1 MISRRGRY
9 TPSTAGLIAI
19 AIVLFGIWL
28 AFFRDNPFASP
39 YELRAQFE
47 NTANIQKRSP
57 VRIAGVEVGKVVAVE
72 RGEDSDA
79 AVVVMEI
86 QDKGLPIH
94 EDAELKIR
102 PRIFLEG
109 NFFVDVRPGTPES
122 GELEDG
128 STIPITQ
135 TAAPVQLDQVLT
147 ALQRDTRDDLQAL
160 VQGYGDALYGEPRP
174 GEDADQDEDTKGERA
189 AESLNDSLDDSPE
202 ALRGTALVNEA
213 LLGTE
218 LHDLSKLIAGQQRV
232 AEALN
237 SREEQL
243 KDFITNF
250 NLTTAAFAAEE
261 GNLRET
267 IRLLPEVVE
276 QAGPT
281 LDALNASFPPTRAW
295 AREILPG
302 VRETPATI
310 EASFPWIRQ
319 TRALMRPDELQGLTR
334 DLRPTIRNLAHV
346 VDDQFEL
353 LPQTDLAARCYL
365 EVVLPTGNVQIEDG
379 IFTTG
384 LPNYKEFWQ
393 AMASLS
399 GESQNFDGNGGYTRF
414 QPGGGDHTISTGNV
428 TGLGPLFGNAT
439 NPPIGTRPAMPARQP
454 PKRRDVDCHRN
465 TPPDLNS
472 ARIGPGP

>member
-1 MISRRGRY
+1 MARGGRF
-9 TPSTAGLIAI
+9 TPFAAGLIAI
-19 AIVLFGIWL
+19 AILLFGIWL
-28 AFFRDNPFASP
+28 AFFRNNPFSSP

-47 NTANIQKRSP
+47 NAANIAQRSP
-57 VRIAGVEVGKVVAVE
+57 VRIAGVEVGKVKRIE
-72 RGEDSDA
+72 RDEGSDA

-109 NFFVDVRPGTPES
+109 NFFVDLRPGTPQS

-128 STIPITQ
+128 STVPITQ

-147 ALQRDTRDDLQAL
+147 ALQADTREDLQTL
-160 VQGYGDALYGEPRP
+160 VQGYGDALYGEPDP
-174 GEDADQDEDTKGERA
+174 GEDADQDPDTKGERA

-202 ALRGTALVNEA
+202 ALKGTALVNEA

-218 LHDLSKLIAGQQRV
+218 LHDLSKLISGQQRV
-232 AEALN
+232 SEALN

-267 IRLLPEVVE
+267 IRLLPEVIE

-281 LDALNASFPPTRAW
+281 FDALNASFPPTRAW

-319 TRALMRPDELQGLTR
+319 TRALMGRAELRGLVN
-334 DLRPTIRNLAHV
+334 DLRPSIRDIAEV
-346 VDDQFEL
+346 TDQQFEL
-353 LPQTDLAARCYL
+353 LPQTDLLARCQL
-365 EVVLPTGNVQIEDG
+365 EVILPTGDVQIEDG

-393 AMASLS
+393 AMTSLS

-414 QPGGGDHTISTGNV
+414 QPGGGDQTISTGSV
-428 TGLGPLFGNAT
+428 PGTGPLFGNAT
-439 NPPIGTRPAMPARQP
+439 NPPIGTRPAMPPRQP
-454 PKRRDVDCHRN
+454 PKTRDTPCHEN
-465 TPPDLNS
+465 NPPDLNS
-472 ARIGPGP
+472 AQIGQGP